1 MPEKDCNKFSMYI
14 RGCDGWSSY
23 NDDMSAG
30 AVDID
35 DALKARHSVESARG
49 TQVWASTTALAEA
62 RKPRA
67 VVVFIVLDRFL
78 LAWPLLPRILRRLP
92 PRCIPIPRLWVF
104 DLSMHDNK
112 ATAVAADSSSFGTV
126 DVGDT

>member
-1 MPEKDCNKFSMYI
+1 
-14 RGCDGWSSY
+14 
-23 NDDMSAG
+23 MSAG

-49 TQVWASTTALAEA
+49 TQVWATTALAEA

-67 VVVFIVLDRFL
+67 VVVFIVLDRLL
-78 LAWPLLPRILRRLP
+78 LAWPLLPRILLRPP
-92 PRCIPIPRLWVF
+92 PRCIPIPSLWVF

-112 ATAVAADSSSFGTV
+112 ATVVAADSSSFCTFELVIRDRIVEGAPKAE
-126 DVGDT
+126 